1 VERSPARFD
10 VEGGLAKS
18 DANIKIIIGFDRSG
32 LACYGIES
40 GLIRANIGW
49 RFEMENNRDAGAGR
63 KFVEGILVS
72 FEIMG
77 LFLLLQ
83 IMVSFVGASAVMAA
97 YMLQTGADVESA
109 QYAALNVMMDSRYMT
124 TLTVVAT
131 MVSAMVSV
139 PAYWLIWGRKK
150 TAEDRKYFRKKVLR
164 LRTFAMIVI
173 ASFGL
178 YYLAL
183 LIVAVIAAASPAV
196 MEEYSELMDTALG
209 GSEVLALL
217 AAVILA
223 PINEECIMRG
233 LILKNLQRFFSTP
246 VVIIVQAIIFGIF
259 HANWVQ
265 GFYALPVG
273 AALGY
278 VAVKSRSVVP
288 CIFMH
293 LFYNSLS
300 FAVGMF
306 PEFCQTGIFAV
317 GVVIVSAAA
326 VWFIGR
332 TERDAQASGTGYN
345 I

>member
-1 VERSPARFD
+1 
-10 VEGGLAKS
+10 
-18 DANIKIIIGFDRSG
+18 
-32 LACYGIES
+32 
-40 GLIRANIGW
+40 
-49 RFEMENNRDAGAGR
+49 MENDKNAGAGR
-63 KFVEGILVS
+63 KFLEGIMLS
-72 FEIMG
+72 AEIMA
-77 LFLLLQ
+77 LFMLLQ
-83 IMVSFVGASAVMAA
+83 ILVSFVGAAAAMTA
-97 YMLQTGADVESA
+97 YMLNTGSDAVYA
-109 QYAALNVMMDSRYMT
+109 QYALIDIMTDSSYMT
-124 TLTVVAT
+124 MLTVVAT
-131 MVSAMVSV
+131 LVSALFSV

-150 TAEDRKYFRKKVLR
+150 TAEDRKYFREKVLR

-183 LIVAVIAAASPAV
+183 LIAAVIAVASPAV
-196 MEEYSELMDTALG
+196 MEEYSEMMDAALG

-246 VVIIVQAIIFGIF
+246 VVIIVQAVIFGIF

-265 GFYALPVG
+265 GFYVLPVG

-300 FAVGMF
+300 FAVEMF